1 MREWLL
7 SLELVT
13 SPVGAILATFATLL
27 VVMAVVP
34 RPRRFRRFLIGAAGG
49 AALGGAL
56 YVLLNATNVFG
67 VQLPLKAA
75 LWSSLAMAGAGA
87 AVAAVTVR
95 PWWRRLVA
103 VLAIVVSILAGAV
116 GVNQAF
122 GLQHNLAALLGIQAA
137 PIGPLPPLTYAA
149 DPEGPLY
156 QSWTPPADMP
166 TQGSVLALSG
176 DTAIPSPGFAAR
188 DAAVYLPPAAL
199 VPNPPRLPLLVFMMG
214 QPGSPDPSVLAKALE
229 AYAAQHNGL
238 APIAIIADQLGT
250 PMVDPVCQNSTAFG
264 AVADYFTEQIPQ
276 FARTHLN
283 VMADSS
289 RWIIGGYSNGGSC
302 AWLWAA
308 QHPDIWGNLLDVS
321 GNEYPGSD
329 NVDAAVREVFG
340 GDRAA
345 FDAASPAQQ
354 LALHPGAYDG
364 HVAVFS
370 SGENDGTYGP
380 GQKRNAA
387 LAQAAGFTVTS
398 VIIPGADHFG
408 AAVDQGLLDGLGVLG
423 SALGLAAPSS

>member
-7 SLELVT
+7 SLELVS
-13 SPVGAILATFATLL
+13 SPVGTILAAVATGL
-27 VVMAVVP
+27 VVGAVIP
-34 RPRRFRRFLIGAAGG
+34 RPRQIRRLILGAVGG

-56 YVLLNATNVFG
+56 FVLLNATNAFG

-75 LWSSLAMAGAGA
+75 LWSSLAMAGAGLG
-87 AVAAVTVR
+87 VAAVTSG
-95 PWWRRLVA
+95 PWWRRVVA
-103 VLAIVVSILAGAV
+103 ALAIVVSVLAGAV

-137 PIGPLPPLTYAA
+137 PLGPLPPTTYAS
-149 DPEGPLY
+149 DPDGPLY
-156 QSWTPPADMP
+156 ASWTPPANMP

-188 DAAVYLPPAAL
+188 DGAVYLPPAAL

-214 QPGSPDPSVLAKALE
+214 QPGSPDPAVLSKALD
-229 AYAAQHNGL
+229 AYAAAHEGL

-250 PMVDPVCQNSTAFG
+250 PMADPICQNSTTFG

-283 VMADSS
+283 IVPDSS
-289 RWIIGGYSNGGSC
+289 HWIIGGYSNGGSC

-321 GNEYPGSD
+321 GNEYPGSE
-329 NVDAAVREVFG
+329 NVDAAVRDVFG
-340 GDRAA
+340 GNRAA
-345 FDAASPAQQ
+345 FDAATPAAQ

-364 HVAVFS
+364 HVAVFT

-380 GQKRNAA
+380 GQKRNVA
-387 LAQAAGFTVTS
+387 LAEGAGFTVTS

-423 SALGLAAPSS
+423 IALGLAAPGT